1 MITVKILL
9 YIISQIIK
17 TIAIINLVNSLYDY
31 FFKED
36 KNNEDNNIRSK

>member
-1 MITVKILL
+1 MMTLL
-9 YIISQIIK
+9 YIIFQIIK

-36 KNNEDNNIRSK
+36 KKDEDHNFRSK

>member
-9 YIISQIIK
+9 YIISQIVK
-17 TIAIINLVNSLYDY
+17 TIAIIHLVNSLYDY

>member
-1 MITVKILL
+1 MITFIL
-9 YIISQIIK
+9 YIIFQIIK

-31 FFKED
+31 IFKED